1 MWVPCVA
8 HATGERLRVIRGVK
22 MEGGWFCRLREK
34 RGRFLKWVAA
44 ALVIWLMPLTAQAD
58 FEKIRIAVLDFQ
70 LQGQGYETEDMG
82 AIVAEWFITALVKA
96 GRFDVV
102 ERAMLKKII
111 NEQKLGMTGVIDESS
126 ATQLGKILGVKVI
139 ISGSVLKLQDVLE
152 VNARIIDVK
161 TGSIIAAENVKSI
174 SSTNLQQLIVLM
186 SEKIIKNFPLECYVV
201 KRSGK
206 TVTID
211 LGRIAGVKT
220 DMEFIVFKE
229 GDVIKHPKTGEVLDV
244 TRIQI
249 GRFKITHVQNK
260 IAEGIIIKEE
270 KSDAIAY
277 GQMVKSVA
285 GPLKPESKEVV
296 IRPPRKKISPVATS
310 RPYVSKPPVRQKV
323 KNDVLNKLRSNNLK
337 NKIYVAK
344 TVIRSG
350 TEDQVVL
357 DAIEEELLKGYRI
370 KSSSR
375 NHVDAMSWLCK
386 ALGATAKPKYQATL
400 KKVAK
405 DAPSRKLRGYAAKA
419 LNNY

>member
-1 MWVPCVA
+1 MK
-8 HATGERLRVIRGVK
+8 GKL
-22 MEGGWFCRLREK
+22 FCRLGEK
-34 RGRFLKWVAA
+34 RGSFLKCVAA

-58 FEKIRIAVLDFQ
+58 FEKTKIAVLDFQ

-111 NEQKLGMTGVIDESS
+111 TEQKMSMTGVIDEST
-126 ATQLGKILGVKVI
+126 ATQLGKLLGVKII
-139 ISGSVLKLQDVLE
+139 ISGTVLKLQDVLE
-152 VNARIIDVK
+152 VNSRIIDVE
-161 TGSIIAAENVKSI
+161 TGSIVAAENVKSV

-211 LGRIAGVKT
+211 LGKMAGVKP

-244 TRIQI
+244 TRIQT
-249 GRFKITHVQNK
+249 GRFKITYVQNK
-260 IAEGIIIKEE
+260 IAEGIILNEE
-270 KSDAIAY
+270 ESDAIEY
-277 GQMVKSVA
+277 GQMVKSVV
-285 GPLKPESKEVV
+285 GTLKPESKEVV
-296 IRPPRKKISPVATS
+296 IAPLKPEPKEVIIAPLRKKTSPV
-310 RPYVSKPPVRQKV
+310 VQSKPPVRRKMESAV
-323 KNDVLNKLRSNNLK
+323 MRKLRSNNPR
-337 NKIYVAK
+337 NKINVAK

-350 TEDQVVL
+350 TEDRVVL
-357 DAIEEELLKGYRI
+357 DAIEQELLKGYKI
-370 KSSSR
+370 KSNNR

-386 ALGATAKPKYQATL
+386 ALGATAKPRYKATL
-400 KKVAK
+400 QTVAK
-405 DAPSRKLRGYAAKA
+405 NAPSRKLRGYAAKA
-419 LNNY
+419 LRNY